1 MKRTVKTKESR
12 QIEESLLIEGEESID
27 DVIEEILASDLP
39 EEEEEDEMDSEE
51 EGESE
56 EEEQEGEEDDSC
68 MYNSDDEESEYDYD
82 SEEDES
88 EDLQLDEAISP
99 ELKELI
105 DDFIAIAGDA
115 RSDGD
120 ANEVLAKIK
129 KHPGGEKIAK
139 DLEDGWDKMYFGR
152 SNRDDGKGDSLSRA
166 KGRVTKAGKLNKT
179 DAAKLKS
186 IIKAKY
192 GMKESQ
198 LDEDLQLDEAI
209 SDTLKDLIYDFI
221 GAAGDARSDENIN
234 DILSKIKKQPGGEKI
249 AKDLEDGFDKIHS
262 GRPNNQNDG
271 RPQDLSRAPGR
282 VTKAGKLNKTDAAK
296 LKSII
301 KAKYG
306 MKESRDMAR
315 LIESEEGLTEEFKS
329 KAALIFES
337 EVALRVSEIRES
349 LESKYEQK
357 LEENVEK
364 ISEHLTLQ
372 IDEYLTY
379 AVDQWIESNQVA
391 IESSLR
397 TDIAEGFMNSL
408 KTLFT
413 ENYVEVP
420 ESKVDL
426 YNELEQKAGSL
437 EKSLKTTKKLAESL
451 QEKVKTLS
459 REKIIA
465 EESKGLA
472 ETQSAKLLKLS
483 ESVEFQNE
491 KDFAK
496 KLKTLKEFYFKSEDK
511 TLMDPI
517 NEESD
522 IDVTFETIVEGLE
535 EQNGEPAVPKEMKR
549 YLETLTRLHKSSI

>member
-39 EEEEEDEMDSEE
+39 EEEEEEEEEESEMDSEE
-51 EGESE
+51 EQEGES
-56 EEEQEGEEDDSC
+56 EEQEGEEDNSC
-68 MYNSDDEESEYDYD
+68 MYNSDDEESDYD
-82 SEEDES
+82 SEEEES
-88 EDLQLDEAISP
+88 QLDEMPASLAYQQNVAKSKVELGDLLKKHGFERDELYHHMNYVGGGQASKSREEYVKMDKDDNEIARIRVEHGKGTFGVGKAAKSTN
-99 ELKELI
+99 ELKRYLEI
-105 DDFIAIAGDA
+105 
-115 RSDGD
+115 
-120 ANEVLAKIK
+120 N
-129 KHPGGEKIAK
+129 HPA
-139 DLEDGWDKMYFGR
+139 
-152 SNRDDGKGDSLSRA
+152 
-166 KGRVTKAGKLNKT
+166 
-179 DAAKLKS
+179 
-186 IIKAKY
+186 

-198 LDEDLQLDEAI
+198 L
-209 SDTLKDLIYDFI
+209 
-221 GAAGDARSDENIN
+221 
-234 DILSKIKKQPGGEKI
+234 
-249 AKDLEDGFDKIHS
+249 
-262 GRPNNQNDG
+262 
-271 RPQDLSRAPGR
+271 
-282 VTKAGKLNKTDAAK
+282 
-296 LKSII
+296 
-301 KAKYG
+301 
-306 MKESRDMAR
+306 ESRDMAR

-437 EKSLKTTKKLAESL
+437 EQSLKTTKKLAESL

-535 EQNGEPAVPKEMKR
+535 EQKGEPAVPKEMKR

>member
-39 EEEEEDEMDSEE
+39 EEEEEEEESEMGSEQ

-56 EEEQEGEEDDSC
+56 EEEQEGES
-68 MYNSDDEESEYDYD
+68 EEEEQEGEYGSEEGEMD
-82 SEEDES
+82 SEEQE
-88 EDLQLDEAISP
+88 
-99 ELKELI
+99 
-105 DDFIAIAGDA
+105 G
-115 RSDGD
+115 
-120 ANEVLAKIK
+120 
-129 KHPGGEKIAK
+129 
-139 DLEDGWDKMYFGR
+139 
-152 SNRDDGKGDSLSRA
+152 
-166 KGRVTKAGKLNKT
+166 
-179 DAAKLKS
+179 
-186 IIKAKY
+186 
-192 GMKESQ
+192 
-198 LDEDLQLDEAI
+198 
-209 SDTLKDLIYDFI
+209 
-221 GAAGDARSDENIN
+221 
-234 DILSKIKKQPGGEKI
+234 
-249 AKDLEDGFDKIHS
+249 
-262 GRPNNQNDG
+262 
-271 RPQDLSRAPGR
+271 
-282 VTKAGKLNKTDAAK
+282 
-296 LKSII
+296 
-301 KAKYG
+301 
-306 MKESRDMAR
+306 
-315 LIESEEGLTEEFKS
+315 ESEEGDLEMDLDSEEEESEEEEEDEEEKMESFVSEDLARLCETEANLSEEFKS

-364 ISEHLTLQ
+364 IGEHLTLQ

-437 EKSLKTTKKLAESL
+437 EQSLKTTKKLAESL

-535 EQNGEPAVPKEMKR
+535 EQKGEPAVPKEMKR